1 MADVEELLR
10 QRLAPAFEA
19 VAGEPASPA
28 LRRSQHADFQ
38 ADGALALA
46 RKIGGSPRDVA
57 QQVLT
62 AADLADMVAKA
73 EIAGP
78 GFINLTLSDDWL
90 GRLTADLSKDER
102 LGSAAADQPLTITI
116 DYSAPNAAKEMH
128 VGHLRS
134 TIIGDAAVRV
144 LDWLGHRVLRE
155 NHVGDWGTPFGML
168 IEHLVDVGEAEAA
181 QELAVGDLTAFYQ
194 AARRKFDTDDAF
206 KDRSRQRVVS
216 LQQGD
221 PATRRM
227 WEILIT
233 ESERYFMSVYARLG
247 VRLTGDDF
255 FGESFYN
262 DMLQSVVDE
271 LGDLGLLRED
281 DGAQCVFP
289 AGFKNRLPLI
299 VRKSDGGFGYAATD
313 LATIRYRIK
322 VLEATRMIYIVGLP
336 QRQHFEMIF
345 EAAREAGWLVP
356 PVTAEHEG
364 FGSVLGADGKLLR
377 TRAGGTV
384 KLIDLLDGAIERAS
398 AVVAEKNPD
407 LDEATRASVAEA
419 VGIGAV
425 KYADLS
431 TQRAKDYVFDYDRM
445 LAFEGNT
452 APYLQ
457 YAHARICSIF
467 ARAGLDPAGSWP
479 AEASVPLILAEPGER
494 ALAIALL
501 GFETAVSAALDT
513 FSPHKLC
520 TYLFELAGAFT
531 GFYETCPVL
540 RAENPEVR
548 ASRLALC
555 ALVAAVLRQGLGLL
569 GIEAPT
575 RM

>member
-10 QRLAPAFEA
+10 QRLAPAFQA
-19 VAGEPASPA
+19 VAGEPVSPA
-28 LRRSQHADFQ
+28 LRRSQHADYQ

-46 RKIGGSPRDVA
+46 RKIGISPRDAA
-57 QQVLT
+57 QQVL
-62 AADLADMVAKA
+62 AKADIADVVAKA

-90 GRLTADLSKDER
+90 GRLAAELSKDDR
-102 LGSAAADQPLTITI
+102 LGCAPAEQAQTITI

-144 LDWLGHRVLRE
+144 LEWVGHRVLRE

-168 IEHLVDVGEAEAA
+168 IEHLIDVGEAEAA
-181 QELAVGDLTAFYQ
+181 QELAVGDLTGFYQ
-194 AARRKFDTDDAF
+194 AARGKFDADDHF
-206 KDRSRQRVVS
+206 KERSRSRVVK

-221 PATRRM
+221 EATRRM
-227 WEILIT
+227 WEVLIT
-233 ESERYFMSVYARLG
+233 QSQQYFMSVYARLG
-247 VRLTGDDF
+247 VRLTADDF

-262 DMLQSVVDE
+262 DMLSSVVDE
-271 LGDLGLLRED
+271 LGELGMLTED

-289 AGFKNRLPLI
+289 AGFKNRQGDPLPLI

-322 VLEATRMIYIVGLP
+322 VLGATRMIYIVGLP

-345 EAAREAGWLVP
+345 EAAREAGWLKP
-356 PVTAEHEG
+356 PLTAEHDG
-364 FGSVLGADGKLLR
+364 FGSVLGSDGKLLR

-384 KLIDLLDGAIERAS
+384 KLIDLLNEAVERAG
-398 AVVAEKNPD
+398 AVIAEKNPD
-407 LDEATRASVAEA
+407 LDEATRASVADA

-445 LAFEGNT
+445 LAFDGNT
-452 APYLQ
+452 GPYLQ

-467 ARAGLDPAGSWP
+467 RRAGEQAPDLKQLIVTEP
-479 AEASVPLILAEPGER
+479 AER
-494 ALAIALL
+494 TLAIELL
-501 GFETAVSAALDT
+501 GFAPVVAEVAQSLEFHHLAQ
-513 FSPHKLC
+513 
-520 TYLFELAGAFT
+520 YLYGLATAFT
-531 GFYETCPVL
+531 DFYERCPVL
-540 RAENPEVR
+540 KSDGEVR
-548 ASRLALC
+548 ASRLAFCDLT
-555 ALVAAVLRQGLGLL
+555 ARVLRTGLDLL
-569 GIEAPT
+569 GIGAPE